1 MHQTLG
7 YLDRVTSS
15 VKSGGMAALSLSL
28 SLHSVY
34 TYILCIYLYIYTI
47 ICISYTTLKRDTYI
61 SDIPSAHL
69 CTTLESGI
77 TNTY

>member
-28 SLHSVY
+28 SPF
-34 TYILCIYLYIYTI
+34 CIYVYIMYIFVYIYNYNYVLVIPLSSVIHTYV
-47 ICISYTTLKRDTYI
+47 ISPRPTYV
-61 SDIPSAHL
+61 PHL
-69 CTTLESGI
+69 TAV
-77 TNTY
+77 